1 MPATILE
8 KPGHGVAVVRL
19 NRPEVRNAI
28 NLEMRA
34 ELTAHFLG
42 LAADA
47 DVRAIVITGDDR
59 AFVGGADIAEMSKL
73 NAADH
78 LLNDMMNVWH
88 AIRACPKPIIAAV
101 QGYALGGGCELA
113 MASDIIVA
121 GAGARFGQPEVRVGI
136 MPGAGGTQR
145 LTRAVGKFQAMRMV
159 LTGELVG
166 AAEALRMGLVSEVV
180 ADADVVG
187 RAMEV
192 AQRIAELPPLAIV
205 RAKES
210 ILAADNLALDA
221 GLAYERKG
229 YQLLF
234 STDDQKEG
242 MKAFLEKRPPRFKG
256 A

>member
-1 MPATILE
+1 MPATVLE

-34 ELTAHFLG
+34 ELTEHFQV
-42 LAADA
+42 LAAEA
-47 DVRAIVITGDDR
+47 DVRAVVITGDDK
-59 AFVGGADIAEMSKL
+59 AFVGGADIAEMSGMD
-73 NAADH
+73 AADH
-78 LLNDMMNVWH
+78 LRIDMMNVWN
-88 AIRACPKPIIAAV
+88 AIRDFPKPIIAAV
-101 QGYALGGGCELA
+101 TGYALGGGCELA

-121 GAGARFGQPEVRVGI
+121 GEGARFGQPEVRVGI

-187 RAMEV
+187 RAIEI
-192 AQRIAELPPLAIV
+192 ARRIAELPPLAIV
-205 RAKES
+205 QAKQS
-210 ILAADNLALDA
+210 ILAADNLPLDA

-234 STDDQKEG
+234 ATEDQKEG

-256 A
+256 E

>member
-19 NRPEVRNAI
+19 NRPEARNAI

-34 ELTAHFLG
+34 ELTAHFHALVV
-42 LAADA
+42 DA
-47 DVRAIVITGDDR
+47 DVRAIVITGDEK
-59 AFVGGADIAEMSKL
+59 AFVGGADIAEMSTMD
-73 NAADH
+73 AADH
-78 LLNDMMNVWH
+78 LSIDMMNVWN

-121 GAGARFGQPEVRVGI
+121 GVGARFGQPEVRVGI

-166 AAEALRMGLVSEVV
+166 AAEALGMGLVSEVV
-180 ADADVVG
+180 ADAEVVG
-187 RAMEV
+187 RAIEI
-192 AQRIAELPPLAIV
+192 ARRIAELPPLAIV
-205 RAKES
+205 QAKES
-210 ILAADNLALDA
+210 VLAADNMPLDA
-221 GLAYERKG
+221 GLRYERKG

-242 MKAFLEKRPPRFKG
+242 MKAFLEKRTPRFKG
-256 A
+256 K